1 MRDQV
6 HPQLAALD
14 RDVLAAAAI
23 KALDIARRSR
33 GKAQRQF
40 AASWQCQSAGACL
53 GAFGFDELL
62 ALGAGDAGAAE
73 PDDAVDALAVDHHAD
88 RVADVAIGETDD
100 RYAMLGKFFARLQL
114 ADGRAG
120 QCGKT

>member
-14 RDVLAAAAI
+14 PDVLAAAAI
-23 KALDIARRSR
+23 QALDIACRS
-33 GKAQRQF
+33 GAKAQRQF
-40 AASWQCQSAGACL
+40 AASWQRQSAGARL

-73 PDDAVDALAVDHHAD
+73 PDDAVDALAVDHYAD
-88 RVADVAIGETDD
+88 RVADVAIGETGD
-100 RYAMLGKFFARLQL
+100 RNAVLGKFFARPQL
-114 ADGRAG
+114 ADGR
-120 QCGKT
+120 